1 MCIVLTFMSTIVIK
15 SEQNFTEH
23 DEVVVNVVL
32 FLTQGVVMVYCLLV
46 VSLRNLKKMVKEVRW
61 PLFGSCFLQPSSPL
75 GGVQAEKEIDDE
87 MELKSLEEN
96 KKASTL
102 TTYEE
107 ARELMKAPQRSL
119 AFKFFDEDG
128 SLGVGPDEFCDVAG
142 RMEPYAWLRPEAE
155 RDKPMLQ
162 LDTLKKQL
170 LEQAAVQPG
179 VSSHSCWRHG
189 GDADI

>member
-1 MCIVLTFMSTIVIK
+1 M
-15 SEQNFTEH
+15 
-23 DEVVVNVVL
+23 
-32 FLTQGVVMVYCLLV
+32 
-46 VSLRNLKKMVKEVRW
+46 
-61 PLFGSCFLQPSSPL
+61 
-75 GGVQAEKEIDDE
+75 QAEKEIDDE
-87 MELKSLEEN
+87 MKLKSLEES

-155 RDKPMLQ
+155 RDKSMLQ
-162 LDTLKKQL
+162 LDTLEKQL
-170 LEQAAVQPG
+170 LQQAAVQPG

-189 GDADI
+189 GDVDIYDAWQDKRLTDNLMNSTAWNYLDLYEYGRTAKGGPGTDECKAFDERVMGAADGEFAKDELVKVCALAVLAGL